1 MKQYHELTKEE
12 KEQLLQF
19 PAYISL
25 LASTAEEGIDK
36 AEKKAAVKLTHIK
49 TFSCNPLLKDFY
61 KDAEGIFEP
70 TISHLNKTL
79 PHTRAERIEAI
90 HQALANLEPLLKKME
105 PSFASVLRK
114 SMQDYKHHVSK
125 AHRNVLEYFIF
136 PMPVSGITD

>member
-1 MKQYHELTKEE
+1 MKQYQELTKEE
-12 KEQLLQF
+12 KEQLLKF

-36 AEKKAAVKLTHIK
+36 EEKKAAVKLTHIK

-61 KDAEGIFEP
+61 KDAESIFEP
-70 TISHLNKTL
+70 SISQLNKTL

-90 HQALANLEPLLKKME
+90 HKALSKLEPLLKKME

-114 SMQDYKHHVSK
+114 SMKDYTHHVSK